1 MSDTIEPLSAPATA
15 ADLAGLNAL
24 LRDAVEGGA
33 SVGFLLPL
41 ADAELTGYWGG
52 VLADVAAGKRVL
64 LVARAAGRIVG
75 SVQLELAQR
84 ANSRHRCE
92 LQNLLVL
99 RAHRGRGLG
108 TALMAV
114 AEDHARLRHRS
125 LIVLDT
131 SASGNANGLYAR
143 CGYTRVGVI
152 PRYATDPDGPLID
165 TVIYYKELVAPP
177 EAFPERT

>member
-1 MSDTIEPLSAPATA
+1 MTNQMSEIIGPLSAAPTA
-15 ADLAGLNAL
+15 ADLADLNAL

-33 SVGFLLPL
+33 SVGFILPL
-41 ADAELTGYWGG
+41 PDAEIASFW
-52 VLADVAAGKRVL
+52 ASAISDVAAGKRVL

-84 ANSRHRCE
+84 TNSRHRCE
-92 LQNLLVL
+92 LQKLLVL

-131 SASGNANGLYAR
+131 SASGSALDLYAR

-165 TVIYYKELVAPP
+165 TVVFYKELA
-177 EAFPERT
+177 